1 LTAFTGESSI
11 SACKSFELRE
21 EERLKKRRDDMKRAP
36 IVVFA
41 VLLFS
46 TLLAVTQT
54 PPQMPKPG
62 PEHKNLAYFAGTW
75 KLAGDIKPGP
85 MGPGG
90 KFTGTER
97 IEWMPGGFFLV
108 SHSQGSSP
116 MGKET
121 GLAVYGYDAD
131 KKGYTYDEF
140 SSTGENIHATGTFD
154 GKVWTWSSES
164 PMGGKPMKGHF
175 IVTETSPT
183 SYAFKL
189 EVSQD
194 GNNWAPVMDGIGT
207 KGATAKKKE

>member
-1 LTAFTGESSI
+1 MKLQRR
-11 SACKSFELRE
+11 RE
-21 EERLKKRRDDMKRAP
+21 VMKWAP
-36 IVVFA
+36 RVALVVS
-41 VLLFS
+41 LFS
-46 TLLAVTQT
+46 TLLIAQT

-62 PEHKNLAYFAGTW
+62 PEQKNLGYFVGIW
-75 KLAGDIKPGP
+75 KLTGDVKPGP

-97 IEWMPGGFFLV
+97 VEWMPGGFFLV

-131 KKGYTYDEF
+131 KKVYTYDEF

-175 IVTETSPT
+175 IVTEISPT
-183 SYAFKL
+183 SYAFKF
-189 EVSQD
+189 EMSED
-194 GNNWAPVMDGIGT
+194 GNNWAPVMNGTGT
-207 KGATAKKKE
+207 KAAATAGTGTKKE

>member
-1 LTAFTGESSI
+1 
-11 SACKSFELRE
+11 
-21 EERLKKRRDDMKRAP
+21 MKWAP
-36 IVVFA
+36 RVTLA

-46 TLLAVTQT
+46 TLVAVAQT

-62 PEHKNLAYFAGTW
+62 AEQKNLAYFAGTW

-97 IEWMPGGFFLV
+97 MEWMPGGFFLV

-121 GLAVYGYDAD
+121 GLAVYGYDTD
-131 KKGYTYDEF
+131 KKVYTYDEF
-140 SSTGENIHATGTFD
+140 NSAGENVHATGTFD
-154 GKVWTWSSES
+154 GKVWTWTSES

-175 IVTETSPT
+175 IVTQTSPT
-183 SYAFKL
+183 SYVFKF
-189 EVSQD
+189 EMSED
-194 GNNWAPVMDGIGT
+194 GNNWSPVMDGTGT
-207 KGATAKKKE
+207 KGAAAATATKKKE